1 MFISQTEKEKI
12 TAFLADVFAD
22 EEKPYKKQLILALAD
37 LSDDGWKSIEELIN
51 AIIKAKNKEEFF
63 DTPL

>member
-22 EEKPYKKQLILALAD
+22 EEKPYKKQLILALTD
-37 LSDDGWKSIEELIN
+37 LSDDGWKGIEELIN
-51 AIIKAKNKEEFF
+51 AIIKAKK
-63 DTPL
+63 